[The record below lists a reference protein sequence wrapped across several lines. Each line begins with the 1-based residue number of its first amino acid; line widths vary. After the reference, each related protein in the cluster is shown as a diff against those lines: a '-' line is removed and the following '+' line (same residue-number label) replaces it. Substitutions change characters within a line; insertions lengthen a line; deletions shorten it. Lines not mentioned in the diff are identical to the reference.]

1 MDWRGPLKTALATSF
16 GLGFVPLAPGTVG
29 TAPAVA
35 AYVLVAR
42 LAPQPLH
49 AVIVGGLL
57 LAACAGTVWLGPWTE
72 QRWGK
77 KDPGAFVLDE
87 VAGFLLTVLLFRVP
101 SVTHTAIWA
110 FAVTRVFDIAKPPPI
125 RRLERLPAGWGV
137 LVDDLA
143 AAVYAVVALHLLLA
157 WRPAWF
163 GM

>member
-1 MDWRGPLKTALATSF
+1 MDWRGSLKTALATSF
-16 GLGFVPLAPGTVG
+16 GLGFVPPAPGTLG

-35 AYVLVAR
+35 AYVLVAH
-42 LAPQPLH
+42 LAPEPLH
-49 AVIVGGLL
+49 AVILGVLL

-72 QRWGK
+72 KRWGK

-143 AAVYAVVALHLLLA
+143 ASVYAAVALHLLLA
-157 WRPAWF
+157 WQPAWF
-163 GM
+163 GL